1 MTLVTMMM
9 SEFKL
14 RVFTMKIFGRINV
27 PLVENFRES
36 NFLHVE
42 LLSETLFLHV
52 HVIGR
57 KFSIRLFN
65 FLQYDE
71 VEKYPDVK
79 STVFVLN

>member
-57 KFSIRLFN
+57 KSSIRLFN
-65 FLQYDE
+65 FPQYDE

-79 STVFVLN
+79 STVFSSN